1 MKVDV
6 AKQKISIQKKSPM
19 AEPASTTS
27 PVTSSTHTR
36 DGYEVVREL
45 TQRFG
50 ADAFVV
56 QQTKDNVPTLWV
68 ARAQI
73 LDVLKFLRQ
82 LPRPYVML
90 LDLSA
95 MDERL
100 RNNRR
105 DLPDSDFTVFYHLL
119 SIDRNSDV
127 RIKVALTADDT
138 HMPTAIGIWPNA
150 NWYEREVWDLF
161 GVVFDGHPNLHRIML
176 PRTWEGHPLRKDYPA
191 RATEFDPFMLDAAKQ
206 DAEQEALLFN
216 PEEWGMKRGAG
227 EEDFMFLNLGP
238 NHPSAHGAFR
248 IVLQLDGE
256 EILDCV
262 PDIGYHHRGA
272 EKMAER
278 QSWHSYIP
286 YTDRI
291 DYLGG
296 VMNNLPYV
304 LSVEKL
310 AGIEVPDRVKVIR
323 VMMAEFFRITSHLL
337 FLGTYI
343 QDFGGMTPIFF
354 MFTDRMKAY
363 DVIEAITGFRMHPA
377 WFRIGGV
384 AHDLP
389 KGWENLVRTF
399 VEWMPKRLDEYEK
412 AAMQN
417 GILRARA
424 IDVAQYNSKQA
435 LEWGVTGPGLRA
447 TGVDFDLRKARPY
460 SGYENFD
467 FEVPLAANG
476 DAYDRGMVRLEEMRQ
491 SVRIIK
497 QCLENMP
504 AGPYKADHPLT
515 TPPPKERTLQHIET
529 LITHFL
535 SVSWGPVIPPGESS
549 QLIEATKGINSYY
562 LTSDGGTMSY
572 RTRIRTP
579 SFPHLQQIP
588 SVIRGS
594 MIPDLIAYLASID
607 FVMADVD
614 R

>member
-1 MKVDV
+1 MTTGSALYIPPYKADDQDV
-6 AKQKISIQKKSPM
+6 
-19 AEPASTTS
+19 
-27 PVTSSTHTR
+27 
-36 DGYEVVREL
+36 VVEL
-45 TQRFG
+45 NNRFG
-50 ADAFVV
+50 AEAFTA
-56 QQTKDNVPTLWV
+56 QPTRTGMPVLWV
-68 ARAQI
+68 ARAK
-73 LDVLKFLRQ
+73 LVEVLTFLRN
-82 LPRPYVML
+82 LPKPYVML
-90 LDLSA
+90 YDLHGV
-95 MDERL
+95 DERL
-100 RNNRR
+100 RTKRQG
-105 DLPDSDFTVFYHLL
+105 LPGGADFTVFYHLMSL
-119 SIDRNSDV
+119 ERNSDV
-127 RIKVALTADDT
+127 MIKVALSESDLSL
-138 HMPTAIGIWPNA
+138 PTVTSIWPNA

-161 GVVFDGHPNLHRIML
+161 GIVFEGHPHLTRILL

-191 RATEFDPFMLDAAKQ
+191 RATEFDPFKLDAAKQ
-206 DAEQEALLFN
+206 DLEQEALLFK
-216 PEEWGMKRGAG
+216 PEEWGMKRRNADNT
-227 EEDFMFLNLGP
+227 EDFMFLNLGP

-296 VMNNLPYV
+296 VMNNLPYI
-304 LSVEKL
+304 LAVEKL
-310 AGIEVPDRVKVIR
+310 AGIKVPARVETIR
-323 VMMAEFFRITSHLL
+323 IMLAEFFRITSHLL
-337 FLGTYI
+337 YLGTYI
-343 QDFGGMTPIFF
+343 QDVGGMSPVFF

-389 KGWENLVRTF
+389 KGWDRLVREF
-399 VEWMPKRLDEYEK
+399 VEWLPGRLKEYEK
-412 AAMQN
+412 AAIKN
-417 GILRARA
+417 SILVARSVG
-424 IDVAQYNSKQA
+424 VAQYNKDEA
-435 LEWGVTGPGLRA
+435 LAWGVTGPGLRA
-447 TGVDFDLRKARPY
+447 TGINFDLRKARPY

-467 FEVPLAANG
+467 FDVPLANNG
-476 DAYDRGMVRLEEMRQ
+476 DAYDRALLRLEEMHQ

-504 AGPYKADHPLT
+504 SGPYKADHPLT
-515 TPPPKERTLQHIET
+515 CPPPKERTLQDIET

-535 SVSWGPVIPPGESS
+535 SVSWGPVMPAGESC

-562 LTSDGGTMSY
+562 LTSDASTMSY

-588 SVIRGS
+588 SVINGS
-594 MIPDLIAYLASID
+594 MIPDLIAYLGSID

>member
-1 MKVDV
+1 MTENVT
-6 AKQKISIQKKSPM
+6 I
-19 AEPASTTS
+19 S
-27 PVTSSTHTR
+27 PVLGAEH
-36 DGYEVVREL
+36 EVVREL
-45 TQRFG
+45 HQQFG
-50 ADAFVV
+50 ADAFVF
-56 QQTKDNVPTLWV
+56 QTTLDNVPTLWV
-68 ARAQI
+68 PRAQI
-73 LDVLKFLRQ
+73 IEVLTFLRK
-82 LPRPYVML
+82 LPRPFVML
-90 LDLSA
+90 YDLSA
-95 MDERL
+95 TDERL
-100 RNNRR
+100 RQNR
-105 DLPDSDFTVFYHLL
+105 LGMPVEDFTVFYHLI

-127 RIKVALTADDT
+127 RIKVALKLDDLT
-138 HMPTAIGIWPNA
+138 LPTSIGIWPNA
-150 NWYEREVWDLF
+150 NWYEREAWDLF
-161 GVVFDGHPNLHRIML
+161 GVVFEGHPHLSRILL

-191 RATEFDPFMLDAAKQ
+191 RATEFDPFKLDAAKQ
-206 DAEQEALLFN
+206 DLEQEALLFN
-216 PEEWGMKRGAG
+216 PEEWGMKRSNKDNT
-227 EEDFMFLNLGP
+227 EDFMFLNLGP

-296 VMNNLPYV
+296 VMNNMPYI
-304 LSVEKL
+304 LAVEKL
-310 AGIEVPDRVKVIR
+310 AGIEVPDRVKTIR
-323 VMMAEFFRITSHLL
+323 VMLSEFFRITSHLL
-337 FLGTYI
+337 YLGTYI
-343 QDFGGMTPIFF
+343 QDVGGMSPVFF

-377 WFRIGGV
+377 WFRIGGL

-389 KGWENLVRTF
+389 KGWDRLVREF
-399 VEWMPKRLDEYEK
+399 VEWLPGRLKEYEK
-412 AAMQN
+412 AALQN
-417 GILRARA
+417 SILVGRSV
-424 IDVAQYNSKQA
+424 DVAQYTKDEA
-435 LEWGVTGPGLRA
+435 LAWGVTGPGLRA

-460 SGYENFD
+460 SGYENFEFD
-467 FEVPLAANG
+467 VPLAQNG
-476 DAYDRGMVRLEEMRQ
+476 DAYDRAVLRLEEMHQ

-515 TPPPKERTLQHIET
+515 CPPSKERTLQDIET

-535 SVSWGPVIPPGESS
+535 SVSWGPIMPAGESC
-549 QLIEATKGINSYY
+549 QMIEATKGINSYY
-562 LTSDGGTMSY
+562 LTSDKSTMSY

-579 SFPHLQQIP
+579 SFAHLQQIP
-588 SVIRGS
+588 SVINGS
-594 MIPDLIAYLASID
+594 MIPDLIAYLGSID